1 MLPDV
6 FFNVFFLYRSKKCQ
20 ENKLA
25 EDVTE
30 VEDVAKTR
38 VEEAVDVV
46 GRVGEVADVGE
57 AGGDL

>member
-1 MLPDV
+1 MFPDV

-20 ENKLA
+20 ENKLV

-46 GRVGEVADVGE
+46 GRVGE